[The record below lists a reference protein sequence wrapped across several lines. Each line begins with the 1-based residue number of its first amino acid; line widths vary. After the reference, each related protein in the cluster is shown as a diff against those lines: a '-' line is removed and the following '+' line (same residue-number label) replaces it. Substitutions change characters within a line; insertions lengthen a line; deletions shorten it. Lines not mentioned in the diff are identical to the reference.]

1 MRKNFISML
10 FVLMLTGYAYAADEA
25 ASPVPPN
32 QIILGVGQT
41 RALTVPGA
49 TKVVEGD
56 PSVVS
61 VSAVGNQIII
71 RAVGPGETNI
81 VVFKGNKQIDY
92 SIKVTPSSQKA
103 TIVDVKRLL
112 GDREGIKIN
121 QAGEQIILEGNAIT
135 TEDYDRVVQITK
147 LYGNVTNMVK
157 LNPNAKR
164 LSANALIETLKRNG
178 IKDVTANVVGNVAYL
193 EGSVESPED
202 MRKMDLII
210 RAVGEQVENLVTI
223 GIKRMVLL
231 EVQFVEIKRGSF
243 DKIGIKYPTDIGGNL
258 QGIVQYQDINVIKG
272 QGESSRQIS
281 TTGIATASADF
292 AFGFQFNDGY
302 SRVLAQPKLISAS
315 GEKASFLSGGQ
326 IPIPLITRDSAS
338 VEYKDFGVKLEIT
351 PNADS
356 LGNIQTSIDAE
367 VSDVDRSLSIMLP
380 NSGVSIPGFKTRKV
394 STKVTVK
401 HGETIILSGLF
412 HNDESKDVS
421 KLPLLG
427 HIPIIGE
434 LFKSRNFQEKKTD
447 LAIFVTPKIV
457 SPNTPRVKELIDDIK
472 ANYKRAKSEVKF
484 NIFD

>member
-1 MRKNFISML
+1 MKKRFFLAFLCITIS
-10 FVLMLTGYAYAADEA
+10 TTIYAADEPMPG
-25 ASPVPPN
+25 STN
-32 QIILGVGQT
+32 QIILGVGQQ
-41 RALTVPGA
+41 RVLSVPGA

-56 PSVVS
+56 SSVAS

-71 RAVGPGETNI
+71 RAVGPGETNV

-92 SIKVTPSSQKA
+92 TIKVTPSSQKA
-103 TIVDVKRLL
+103 TVADVKRLL
-112 GDREGIKIN
+112 GDREGIKVN
-121 QAGEQIILEGNAIT
+121 QAGEQVIIEGNAIT
-135 TEDYDRVVQITK
+135 TEDYDRVVQLTK
-147 LYGNVTNMVK
+147 LYGNVSNMVR

-178 IKDVTANVVGNVAYL
+178 IKDVNANVVGNTAYL

-202 MRKMDLII
+202 MKKMDLII

-243 DKIGIKYPTDIGGNL
+243 DKIGIKYPTDITGNL
-258 QGIVQYQDINVIKG
+258 QGNIQYQDINVIKG
-272 QGESSRQIS
+272 SGESSRQIS
-281 TTGIATASADF
+281 TNGIASASADF
-292 AFGFQFNDGY
+292 ALGFQFNDGY

-315 GEKASFLSGGQ
+315 GEKASFVSGGQ

-356 LGNIQTSIDAE
+356 LGNIQTNIEAE

-380 NSGVSIPGFKTRKV
+380 NSGVSIPGFKMRKI

-447 LAIFVTPKIV
+447 LAIFVTPRIV
-457 SPNTPRVKELIDDIK
+457 SPNTPRVKEMIDDIK
-472 ANYKRAKSEVKF
+472 TRYKKAKGEVKF

>member
-1 MRKNFISML
+1 MRKIFISTL

-292 AFGFQFNDGY
+292 ALGFQFNDGY

>member
-1 MRKNFISML
+1 MKKIFFISVFGIL
-10 FVLMLTGYAYAADEA
+10 CTSLYAADEGLTGQT
-25 ASPVPPN
+25 N
-32 QIILGVGQT
+32 QIILGVGQQ
-41 RALTVPGA
+41 RVLSVPGA

-56 PSVVS
+56 SSVAT

-71 RAVGPGETNI
+71 RAVGPGETN
-81 VVFKGNKQIDY
+81 VVIFKGNKQIDY

-103 TIVDVKRLL
+103 TAADVKRLM
-112 GDREGIKIN
+112 GDREGIKVN
-121 QAGEQIILEGNAIT
+121 QVGEQVIIEGNAIT
-135 TEDYDRVVQITK
+135 TEDYDRVVQLTK

-178 IKDVTANVVGNVAYL
+178 IKDVNANVVGNTAYL

-202 MRKMDLII
+202 MKKLDLII

-243 DKIGIKYPTDIGGNL
+243 DKIGIKYPTDITGNL
-258 QGIVQYQDINVIKG
+258 QGNIQYQDVNVIKG
-272 QGESSRQIS
+272 SGESSRQI
-281 TTGIATASADF
+281 TTNGIASAGADF

-380 NSGVSIPGFKTRKV
+380 NSGVSIPGFKMRKI

-447 LAIFVTPKIV
+447 LAIFVTPRIV
-457 SPNTPRVKELIDDIK
+457 SPNTPRVKEMIDDIK
-472 ANYKRAKSEVKF
+472 ARYKKAKGEVKF

>member
-1 MRKNFISML
+1 MRKNFILTL

>member
-1 MRKNFISML
+1 MRKIFISML

-472 ANYKRAKSEVKF
+472 ASYKRAKSEVKF

>member
-1 MRKNFISML
+1 MERPTFIL
-10 FVLMLTGYAYAADEA
+10 ICIVAIAYPLYGVAQDVIGG
-25 ASPVPPN
+25 SN
-32 QIILGVGQT
+32 RIILGVGQQ
-41 RALTVPGA
+41 RILSVPGA

-56 PSVVS
+56 PSVAS

-71 RAVGPGETNI
+71 RAVGPGETNV

-103 TIVDVKRLL
+103 TIADVRRLL

-135 TEDYDRVVQITK
+135 TEDYDRVVQLTK
-147 LYGNVTNMVK
+147 LYGNVSNMVR

-164 LSANALIETLKRNG
+164 LSANALVETLKRNG
-178 IKDVTANVVGNVAYL
+178 IKDVYANVVGNTAYL

-202 MRKMDLII
+202 MKKMDLII
-210 RAVGEQVENLVTI
+210 RAVGEQVENLVTV

-231 EVQFVEIKRGSF
+231 EVQFVEIKRGSL
-243 DKIGIKYPTDIGGNL
+243 DKIGIKYPTDIGGQL
-258 QGIVQYQDINVIKG
+258 QGSIEYHDVNVIKG
-272 QGESSRQIS
+272 SGESSRQIN
-281 TTGIATASADF
+281 TTGIASAGADF

-356 LGNIQTSIDAE
+356 LGNIQTSIEAE
-367 VSDVDRSLSIMLP
+367 VSDVDRSISVMLP
-380 NSGVSIPGFKTRKV
+380 NSGISIPGFKTRKV

-412 HNDESKDVS
+412 HNDEAKDVS

-434 LFKSRNFQEKKTD
+434 LFKSRNFQERKTD
-447 LAIFVTPKIV
+447 LAIFVTPRIV
-457 SPNTPRVKELIDDIK
+457 SPNTPRVKDLIDDIK
-472 ANYKRAKSEVKF
+472 ARYKKAKGEVKF

>member
-1 MRKNFISML
+1 MKKII
-10 FVLMLTGYAYAADEA
+10 FVLFPVIFGTNLLNAADE
-25 ASPVPPN
+25 PVPGSSN
-32 QIILGVGQT
+32 QIILGVGQQ
-41 RALTVPGA
+41 RVLSVPGA

-56 PSVVS
+56 SAVAS

-71 RAVGPGETNI
+71 RAVGPGETNV
-81 VVFKGNKQIDY
+81 VVFKGNKQIDFA
-92 SIKVTPSSQKA
+92 IKVTPSSQKA
-103 TIVDVKRLL
+103 TIADVKRLL
-112 GDREGIKIN
+112 GDREGIKVN
-121 QAGEQIILEGNAIT
+121 QAGEQVIIEGNAIT
-135 TEDYDRVVQITK
+135 TEDYDRVVQLTK
-147 LYGNVTNMVK
+147 LYGNVSNMVK

-178 IKDVTANVVGNVAYL
+178 IKDVNANVVGNTAYL
-193 EGSVESPED
+193 EGSVESAED
-202 MRKMDLII
+202 MKKMDLII
-210 RAVGEQVENLVTI
+210 RAVGEQVENLVTV

-258 QGIVQYQDINVIKG
+258 QGTIQYQDVNVIKG
-272 QGESSRQIS
+272 SGESSRQIS
-281 TTGIATASADF
+281 TTGIASAGADF

-326 IPIPLITRDSAS
+326 VPIPLITRDSAS

-380 NSGVSIPGFKTRKV
+380 NSGVSVPGFKMRKI

-447 LAIFVTPKIV
+447 LAIFVTPRIV
-457 SPNTPRVKELIDDIK
+457 SPNTPRVKEMIDDIK
-472 ANYKRAKSEVKF
+472 ARYKKAKGEVKF

>member
-1 MRKNFISML
+1 MKKALLSLIFSLMIISNL
-10 FVLMLTGYAYAADEA
+10 YSTEDSLPPGSTNIIVL
-25 ASPVPPN
+25 S
-32 QIILGVGQT
+32 VGQSRT
-41 RALTVPGA
+41 FSIPGA

-56 PSVVS
+56 SSVAS
-61 VSAVGNQIII
+61 VSAVGNQIIV
-71 RAVGPGETNI
+71 RGMGPGETNM
-81 VVFKGNKQIDY
+81 VVFKGNKQIEY
-92 SIKVTPSSQKA
+92 IIKVTPSSQKA
-103 TIVDVKRLL
+103 TIADVKRLL
-112 GDREGIKIN
+112 GDREGIKVN
-121 QAGEQIILEGNAIT
+121 QVGELVIIEGNAIT
-135 TEDYDRVVQITK
+135 TEDYDRVVQLTK
-147 LYGNVTNMVK
+147 LYGNVTNNVK

-164 LSANALIETLKRNG
+164 LSANALVETLKRNG
-178 IKDVTANVVGNVAYL
+178 IKDVNANVVGNIAYL
-193 EGSVESPED
+193 EGSVESAED
-202 MRKMDLII
+202 MKKMDIII

-243 DKIGIKYPTDIGGNL
+243 DKIGIKYPTDISGNL
-258 QGIVQYQDINVIKG
+258 QGTIRYDDVNVIKG
-272 QGESSRQIS
+272 SGESSRTI
-281 TTGIATASADF
+281 TTSGIATASSDF

-367 VSDVDRSLSIMLP
+367 ISDVDRSLSIMLP
-380 NSGVSIPGFKTRKV
+380 NSGVSIPGFKTRRI

-427 HIPIIGE
+427 HIPILGE

-447 LAIFVTPKIV
+447 LAIFVTPRIV
-457 SPNTPRVKELIDDIK
+457 SPNTPRVKEMIDDIK
-472 ANYKRAKSEVKF
+472 ARYKKAKGEVKF